1 MALHGTYAL
10 PALQPGIGL
19 PGRAE
24 INPDVMRAELISPIH
39 VNLVQ
44 EQKKISFRGL
54 IQFLVTAARAMSSQA
69 GRRVGIIDYIA
80 NLDSHD

>member
-1 MALHGTYAL
+1 MALHGTDAL

-24 INPDVMRAELISPIH
+24 INPDVMRAQFIAPVH

-44 EQKKISFRGL
+44 EQEKISFCGL
-54 IQFLVTAARAMSSQA
+54 IQFLVTAARAMSCQA
-69 GRRVGIIDYIA
+69 CR
-80 NLDSHD
+80 